1 MAGGKETP
9 RQKMIG
15 MMYLV
20 LTALL
25 ALNISK
31 EVLNGFVKVEN
42 SLQATQRTLKGK
54 VNETFA
60 TMEVKYDQNKEKV
73 GPFMDEA
80 REVRERSDNLVN
92 YITQLKGRC
101 MATSE
106 GKYNDAVEN
115 DFVNFIGKDEK
126 GMDTTINL
134 SVIRKKDEYQELTAF
149 MVGSEPQKPKYD
161 ENNPWS
167 ATALRK
173 NLEAYRDYLKG
184 VKLVDSKGQTRE
196 LPEYIK
202 VQLDERFTFDNE
214 MEDGKEVLWE
224 AANFFD
230 VPLAAVMPLMSKM
243 IVDVQDAQ
251 EDVLSW
257 LLGGIE
263 AKSYKFTDLMPLV
276 VPESNYILRGDSF
289 RADVLLAA
297 YDATNAPDIFVEG
310 DKWDGRDSSMLEYEG
325 MEGLNIGT
333 DGMGKLRISTRGMSL
348 GDMNFKG
355 LIRYQGPDGNIEP
368 YSFYTPTITVA
379 EPALVVSPT
388 KMNVFYRGVE
398 NPVEVSVPGVAQD
411 KINVRIDGGHSIKKQ
426 PGGSYVV
433 EPSSNS
439 SVREANI
446 TVSAELPD
454 GSTKSLPSKNFRV
467 KRIPDP
473 VAFWTGKKPT
483 DKGITKA
490 EILSFAPV
498 AARMEGFDFDV
509 KVRVRSF
516 TLRIAKDG
524 SFSDLPSGNNRLTPD
539 QREALKRVRRGNIIY
554 LEDILVSMP
563 DGTERDL
570 PPMKLKITG

>member
-115 DFVNFIGKDEK
+115 DFVNFIGKDEN

-134 SVIRKKDEYQELTAF
+134 SVIGKKDEYQELTAF
-149 MVGSEPQKPKYD
+149 MVGSEPQNPKYD

-173 NLEAYRDYLKG
+173 NLELYRDYLKG

-297 YDATNAPDIFVEG
+297 YDATNAPDIFVDG

-454 GSTKSLPSKNFRV
+454 GSTKSLPAKNFRV